1 MRPPQQLENKRLEPF
16 RVAATLVEGN
26 MAAEYPLV
34 VVMEEVLP
42 LEGLMD
48 TPTLGASP
56 LELQEDPMVVQPQ
69 GPPMVSHLQIPTV
82 PRLLRLMDRDLLQ
95 VAPLPMWI
103 LRRTPGSSPWTP
115 ITVAT
120 SLSRS

>member
-1 MRPPQQLENKRLEPF
+1 MRPPQQLENKHLEPF

-26 MAAEYPLV
+26 MAAGCPLV

-48 TPTLGASP
+48 TP

-103 LRRTPGSSPWTP
+103 LRRTPGSSQWTL